1 MTINE
6 LIKSAIKDKALRAKL
21 LNDPV
26 RTCKDCGI
34 IIDVGDLGNPDLPLF
49 TDLTGMQGGYRP

>member
-6 LIKSAIKDKALRAKL
+6 LIKSAIKDKVLRAKF

-34 IIDVGDLGNPDLPLF
+34 IIDVGDLGNPGLPLF